1 MLRGGAYR
9 DDLWLWNLDWSAR
22 GLAFKK
28 NADAPS
34 RVAYSPGAGEGRLG
48 ELKAKFAGLLSK
60 SAHLMKVQNRCP
72 GYPKWYVELC
82 EKPFTPEWDDCI
94 TNLTPSKRGTP
105 MLLRI
110 SIGSIPILAIPFI

>member
-1 MLRGGAYR
+1 MGHPVVI
-9 DDLWLWNLDWSAR
+9 SQT
-22 GLAFKK
+22 
-28 NADAPS
+28 NALV
-34 RVAYSPGAGEGRLG
+34 RYSPKADEGRLG

-94 TNLTPSKRGTP
+94 TNLTPSKRVTP
-105 MLLRI
+105 MLLRF
-110 SIGSIPILAIPFI
+110 SVGSINNSLRLAIPFI